1 MLSIRPLETDQS
13 SSISST
19 PAATASTASSFFG
32 GSFFSS
38 VTSSVNSL
46 SQTIQAKGIP
56 ELNKRLSV
64 LQQRAREI
72 PNQIATLQGDLES
85 ERALFVQS
93 KRSDEKSGAAHG
105 SRGSDSV
112 APWEGYQGYEA
123 DMKQAILDI
132 CKACIGADDE
142 RNFLIPPPS
151 DTSFQFDFNAY
162 SQSAQAALKQDKN
175 LAHMRFLLV
184 PQQVAE
190 PTFWKNY
197 FYRVTLAKQ
206 AVLSN
211 PPTEPVKSTDQNV
224 LFDFKDEEEEK
235 EDANE
240 VINQE
245 VRVKEDSNKQSAAV
259 AASVDPSPIDT
270 TKTDQQDT
278 YEGMEDWEIE
288 LRKAAI

>member
-1 MLSIRPLETDQS
+1 MPNNNAEKENTQS
-13 SSISST
+13 SSTLSTTPTT
-19 PAATASTASSFFG
+19 PATSSSFFR

-38 VTSSVNSL
+38 VTSSVTSF
-46 SQTIQAKGIP
+46 SQTIQTKGIP
-56 ELNKRLSV
+56 ELNKRFNE

-85 ERALFVQS
+85 ERALFVQG
-93 KRSDEKSGAAHG
+93 KRSDVKNGVAHG
-105 SRGSDSV
+105 SRGAVEHV
-112 APWEGYQGYEA
+112 APWEGYHGYEA
-123 DMKQAILDI
+123 SMKLAILDI
-132 CKACIGADDE
+132 SKDE
-142 RNFLIPPPS
+142 RNFLISPPE
-151 DTSFQFDFNAY
+151 DTSFQFDLNAY

-175 LAHMRFLLV
+175 LSHLRFLLV
-184 PQQVAE
+184 PQQVSE

-224 LFDFKDEEEEK
+224 LFDFKDEEKEK
-235 EDANE
+235 GDANE
-240 VINQE
+240 EITQTVG
-245 VRVKEDSNKQSAAV
+245 VKENINKQDIAVSASA
-259 AASVDPSPIDT
+259 DPSPIDR
-270 TKTDQQDT
+270 TKTDQQDN